1 MIRFTFTYLKPVAL
15 FLSMVVLFQCC
26 KVYDK
31 TPVTIEQ
38 AINIDHKKVKRI
50 KIDLVG
56 DKKLIL
62 DSIYYKKGQLY
73 GLMKVTKKT
82 KVTQEY
88 GQVWTER
95 EKNKIEIEINED
107 EIIQIRLHNKAKSG
121 TLTFFVAGIS
131 AFVVFLAIVMIVW
144 SSTDED

>member
-1 MIRFTFTYLKPVAL
+1 M
-15 FLSMVVLFQCC
+15 
-26 KVYDK
+26 
-31 TPVTIEQ
+31 TIEQ
-38 AINIDHKKVKRI
+38 AINVDHKKVKRI
-50 KIDLVG
+50 TIDLVG
-56 DKKLIL
+56 DKILIL

-82 KVTQEY
+82 KLQQENS
-88 GQVWTER
+88 QVWTER

-131 AFVVFLAIVMIVW
+131 AFVVYLAIVIIVV
-144 SSTDED
+144 STTPMD

>member
-1 MIRFTFTYLKPVAL
+1 
-15 FLSMVVLFQCC
+15 
-26 KVYDK
+26 VYDK

-38 AINIDHKKVKRI
+38 AINVDHKKVRRI
-50 KIDLVG
+50 KIDMVG
-56 DKKLIL
+56 DKKLIF

-73 GLMKVTKKT
+73 GLMTVTKKT
-82 KVTQEY
+82 KRQQENS
-88 GQVWTER
+88 QVRTEG

-131 AFVVFLAIVMIVW
+131 AFVVYLAIVMIVW
-144 SSTDED
+144 STSDGD